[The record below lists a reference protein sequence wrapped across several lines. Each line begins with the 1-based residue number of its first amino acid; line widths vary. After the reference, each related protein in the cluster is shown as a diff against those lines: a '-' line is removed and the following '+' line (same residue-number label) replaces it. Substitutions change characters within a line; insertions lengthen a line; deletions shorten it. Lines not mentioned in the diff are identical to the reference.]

1 MSEIEI
7 LILIAIVVI
16 GAALSGPVRE
26 MDERTGYD

>member
-1 MSEIEI
+1 MSGLEII
-7 LILIAIVVI
+7 ALIAIVVI